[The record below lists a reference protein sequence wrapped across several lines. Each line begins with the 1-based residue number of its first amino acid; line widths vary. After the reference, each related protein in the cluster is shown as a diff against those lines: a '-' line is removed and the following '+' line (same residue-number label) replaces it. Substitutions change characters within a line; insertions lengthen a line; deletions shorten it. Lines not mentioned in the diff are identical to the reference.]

1 MYFIKQDIG
10 KNKKELKL
18 IYIPERY
25 HIYESQKK
33 SNYKIFQEGI
43 TYLNHINYKIRD
55 LHDEIDSLKGNNIIK
70 NKIKTGIK
78 DR

>member
-18 IYIPERY
+18 IYITERY

-33 SNYKIFQEGI
+33 SNYKIFQDGI
-43 TYLNHINYKIRD
+43 TYLNRINYIT
-55 LHDEIDSLKGNNIIK
+55 LIIK
-70 NKIKTGIK
+70 LEICMMKLIL
-78 DR
+78 